1 MSWMAGLSVTP
12 VRITSSASLR
22 ASSSFGS
29 SATVPS
35 RTVLRVP
42 SLLKVTYRTWP
53 WMWTCPTGRLGCG
66 VFVLAA
72 NRSFPTKKTRC
83 NGCWEVSLSA
93 AMCRRVVANMVV
105 PLSQL
110 DGRMVLGGGPGV
122 YSKHHGIRSSR
133 WTARHRFAR
142 KIRYSYL
149 ISAHSS
155 AHNGKPHWKVNMH
168 GRPVPTWFEWYDRVD
183 SNHRPFAPE
192 AKSRCQRANSLT
204 SRDLGRRVWR
214 GTLERSGSLSA
225 LLSAHSSA
233 HGSLSALSLP
243 SL

>member
-66 VFVLAA
+66 LFVLAA
-72 NRSFPTKKTRC
+72 NRSSPTKKTRS
-83 NGCWEVSLSA
+83 NGPWEVSLSA
-93 AMCRRVVANMVV
+93 VMCRGLVANMVV
-105 PLSQL
+105 PLCQL
-110 DGRMVLGGGPGV
+110 NGRRVLGGGPGV
-122 YSKHHGIRSSR
+122 YSKHHGIRSSLC
-133 WTARHRFAR
+133 TARHRLAR

-149 ISAHSS
+149 ISAYSS
-155 AHNGKPHWKVNMH
+155 AHNGKPHWKVSMY
-168 GRPVPTWFEWYDRVD
+168 GMPVPTWFEWYARVD

-192 AKSRCQRANSLT
+192 ATGQSSLFFKNPHNT
-204 SRDLGRRVWR
+204 
-214 GTLERSGSLSA
+214 A
-225 LLSAHSSA
+225 LSSA
-233 HGSLSALSLP
+233 HRVNCKSEFRITARAPLPEGSSQRWYPGRPGS
-243 SL
+243 